1 MPLDKK
7 LYMQIPHMP
16 ERSAV
21 AVRIIRCAIGSSAPV
36 EAGVMNL
43 RAFASQLGE
52 ADHRLA
58 SST

>member
-1 MPLDKK
+1 MPLDKT
-7 LYMQIPHMP
+7 LYMQIPHIP

-21 AVRIIRCAIGSSAPV
+21 AVGNPIAIGSSAPV

-58 SST
+58 TST

>member
-1 MPLDKK
+1 MPLDKT
-7 LYMQIPHMP
+7 LYMQIPHIP

-21 AVRIIRCAIGSSAPV
+21 AVGNPIAIGSSAPV

-52 ADHRLA
+52 ADFA
-58 SST
+58 TST